1 AEYNMEFEQIVKRL
15 DFLEK
20 QQRESKETLGALS
33 ERLTSFEASVN
44 VVSKQIKTI
53 SKQVTDI
60 TPATKRVEQ
69 FETMLTKQR
78 NDIVKLIEENEKAR
92 TKADKDADKRVQAE
106 FTEIN
111 KAVTQLITT
120 TDLTDIKKQIKLRTD
135 EIQRVLNNVS
145 DLKTRVEDAKRSNE
159 DVQHALKASEETRRN
174 DLKRVAD
181 VQGELTSLRKRIDEN
196 REKTTITADSI
207 RNVENRFTELIASEL
222 ERKQA
227 QTAFLEQQAIA
238 QIDRDRAWKEWKE
251 KYEAFQ
257 KEAESLDTHVQK
269 LDEALRGAKKAQETY
284 LELNTKLER
293 RISEVTEMQ
302 RLAEDRLRQEWVSFK
317 ADDQKRWTGYS
328 LSSEEAFRDIRKEVQ
343 KYEERLTTLNDAAQV
358 LQDQMH
364 QTADTTEKQ
373 LQEMMNVVHEW
384 MTSYQRIMGHGK
396 KTGKK

>member
-1 AEYNMEFEQIVKRL
+1 MEFEQLVKRL

-20 QQRESKETLGALS
+20 QQRDNKETLGALS
-33 ERLTSFEASVN
+33 ERLASFDTSVN
-44 VVSKQIKTI
+44 AVSKQIKVI
-53 SKQVTDI
+53 AKQVADI

-69 FETMLTKQR
+69 FESMLTKQR
-78 NDIVKLIEENEKAR
+78 SDLLKIIEENEKVR
-92 TKADKDADKRVQAE
+92 TKADKETDKRVQAE
-106 FTEIN
+106 FTEID
-111 KAVTQLITT
+111 KALTT
-120 TDLTDIKKQIKLRTD
+120 LKATTNLTDIKKQLKERTD

-145 DLKTRVEDAKRSNE
+145 DLKLRIDDAKRSNE
-159 DVQHALKASEETRRN
+159 DVQHALKASEETRKN

-181 VQGELTSLRKRIDEN
+181 VQGEITSLRKRIDEN

-207 RNVENRFTELIASEL
+207 RNVETRFTELIASEL
-222 ERKQA
+222 ERKQS
-227 QTAFLEQQAIA
+227 QNAFIEQQAIA

-251 KYEAFQ
+251 KFEAFQ
-257 KEAESLDTHVQK
+257 KESEGLDSHIQR
-269 LDEALRGAKKAQETY
+269 LDEALRGAKKAQDTY

-302 RLAEDRLRQEWVSFK
+302 RLAEDRLRQEWISFK

-328 LSSEEAFRDIRKEVQ
+328 LSSEESFRDIRKEVQ
-343 KYEERLTTLNDAAQV
+343 KYEGRITTLNDAAQV

-364 QTADTTEKQ
+364 QTTDATETQ

-396 KTGKK
+396 KTTKK

>member
-1 AEYNMEFEQIVKRL
+1 MEFEQIVKRL
-15 DFLEK
+15 DWLEK
-20 QQRESKETLGALS
+20 QQRENKETLGILS
-33 ERLTSFEASVN
+33 ERMTSFESSVS

-69 FETMLTKQR
+69 FESMVTKQR
-78 NDIVKLIEENEKAR
+78 NEFLKMIEEIEKVQAR
-92 TKADKDADKRVQAE
+92 TEREAPKRYQAE

-111 KAVTQLITT
+111 KAIVQLKTA
-120 TDLTDIKKQIKLRTD
+120 TDLTEIKKQLKQREA
-135 EIQRVLNNVS
+135 EIQRVANNFADIKVRI
-145 DLKTRVEDAKRSNE
+145 DEAKRANE
-159 DVQHALKASEETRRN
+159 DVEHALRASEEARKN

-181 VQGELTSLRKRIDEN
+181 VQGELTSIRKRIDEN
-196 REKTTITADSI
+196 REKTTITADSV
-207 RNVENRFTELIASEL
+207 RNVENRFTDLIASEL

-227 QTAFLEQQAIA
+227 QTAFIEQQAIA

-251 KYEAFQ
+251 KYEAFL
-257 KEAESLDTHVQK
+257 KESDGLDTHIQK

-302 RLAEDRLRQEWVSFK
+302 RLAEDRLRQEWISFK

-328 LSSEEAFRDIRKEVQ
+328 LSSEESFRDIRKEVQ
-343 KYEERLTTLNDAAQV
+343 KYDARITPLNDITQV

-364 QTADTTEKQ
+364 QTTDTTEKQ
-373 LQEMMNVVHEW
+373 LQELMNVVHEW

-396 KTGKK
+396 KPTKK

>member
-1 AEYNMEFEQIVKRL
+1 MEFEQLVKRL

-20 QQRESKETLGALS
+20 QQRDNKETLGTLS
-33 ERLTSFEASVN
+33 ERLASFETSVN
-44 VVSKQIKTI
+44 AVSKQIKTI

-69 FETMLTKQR
+69 FESMLTRQR
-78 NDIVKLIEENEKAR
+78 TDIIKMIEENEKAH
-92 TKADKDADKRVQAE
+92 TKTEKDLDKRVQAE
-106 FTEIN
+106 FTEIS
-111 KAVTQLITT
+111 KAITQLKTT
-120 TDLTDIKKQIKLRTD
+120 TDLTDIKKQLKQRET
-135 EIQRVLNNVS
+135 EIQRVATNF
-145 DLKTRVEDAKRSNE
+145 DDIRVRIDNAKRANE
-159 DVQHALKASEETRRN
+159 NVESALRASEEARKN

-207 RNVENRFTELIASEL
+207 RNVETRFTELIASEL
-222 ERKQA
+222 ERKQS
-227 QTAFLEQQAIA
+227 QNAFIEQQAIA

-251 KYEAFQ
+251 KYEAFL
-257 KEAESLDTHVQK
+257 KESDGLDVHIQK

-293 RISEVTEMQ
+293 RINEVTEMQ
-302 RLAEDRLRQEWVSFK
+302 RLAEDRLRQEWISFK

-328 LSSEEAFRDIRKEVQ
+328 LSSEESFRDIRKEVQ
-343 KYEERLTTLNDAAQV
+343 KYEGRITTLNDAAQV

-364 QTADTTEKQ
+364 QTTDATETQ